1 MYVVDGYT
9 YRVEYIVDGYTYRVE
24 YIVDG
29 YTYTII
35 SNKALLERDK
45 K

>member
-9 YRVEYIVDGYTYRVE
+9 YIVE